1 MRIVLAAMMVWVGIA
16 SPSTVRAEDNQDDWV
31 RQFYPELAPRVPPD
45 EAPDAAAPAANRE
58 VSSPPVDEGPS
69 NGSSPPQPWLRLE
82 LGSSGFRMTPT
93 AVRRSKRGLSRGAKI
108 GLGIGVPIF
117 VIGVGVGAGAAAFSN
132 NLDSG
137 FN

>member
-1 MRIVLAAMMVWVGIA
+1 
-16 SPSTVRAEDNQDDWV
+16 
-31 RQFYPELAPRVPPD
+31 
-45 EAPDAAAPAANRE
+45 
-58 VSSPPVDEGPS
+58 
-69 NGSSPPQPWLRLE
+69 
-82 LGSSGFRMTPT
+82 MTPT